1 LPPGGARLASDP
13 LQPGVALP
21 PGEFWNG
28 EGPEPP
34 MPTRAGIPAEVAA
47 FEIDPTDPISASLI
61 AAAEQAANMFSKVCE
76 REFNCKDASG
86 KEIPVVAK
94 VKMYEEHLRSGSFQK
109 EMTVVDMTLQE
120 FKEHFIICTKKYL
133 IHHFHDVMSSQARR
147 NLYEKMR
154 TDPRLGR
161 VGIMASDYA
170 AVFSN
175 HSQLQL
181 NQTIQNHS
189 GQLVILFSYLK
200 DGILVTVAYSFWNQL
215 GGKLKSDNH
224 FYRECV
230 KRVFE
235 ITNGLG
241 IELDIIYMLTDGAPT
256 QFKNRFNVVF
266 LKYLTRQFKFIM
278 IVAVIPPTATFKGEH
293 DAVGNLDKNIIRD
306 AELGQT
312 GRYPSTRDFMQVCC
326 YAHID
331 ITL

>member
-1 LPPGGARLASDP
+1 LKLSEPLPKRSDEPGFCFVKKSCSFGICQDDCGISANLFADVNNAVQPKSTKTANAAKPKGVVLPPGGTRLPSDP

-34 MPTRAGIPAEVAA
+34 MPTRAGIPTEGAA
-47 FEIDPTDPISASLI
+47 FEIDPRDPISASLI

-181 NQTIQNHS
+181 NQTIQN
-189 GQLVILFSYLK
+189 VYLR
-200 DGILVTVAYSFWNQL
+200 
-215 GGKLKSDNH
+215 SDFCSCNVCRGATLPEH
-224 FYRECV
+224 F
-230 KRVFE
+230 
-235 ITNGLG
+235 
-241 IELDIIYMLTDGAPT
+241 
-256 QFKNRFNVVF
+256 
-266 LKYLTRQFKFIM
+266 
-278 IVAVIPPTATFKGEH
+278 
-293 DAVGNLDKNIIRD
+293 DACR
-306 AELGQT
+306 
-312 GRYPSTRDFMQVCC
+312 
-326 YAHID
+326 
-331 ITL
+331 